1 MHLKNT
7 KIGLTLLSL
16 MMLAACST
24 TPKIIKQPILCPQV
38 AECTPFAATIKNKR
52 RFWLMLIY
60 KANKKLSVCIVENQ
74 ALKKCIDEFNKQEK
88 Q

>member
-7 KIGLTLLSL
+7 KIGLTLLSQ

-24 TPKIIKQPILCPQV
+24 APKIIKQPILCPQV
-38 AECTPFAATIKNKR
+38 AECTPFGTTIKTNGD
-52 RFWLMLIY
+52 L
-60 KANKKLSVCIVENQ
+60 ANAYLQSQQKLSVCIVENQ

>member
-7 KIGLTLLSL
+7 KIGLILLSL

-38 AECTPFAATIKNKR
+38 AECTPFAATIKTNGD
-52 RFWLMLIY
+52 L
-60 KANKKLSVCIVENQ
+60 ANAYLQSQQKLRVCIVENQ